1 MYDEEEVN
9 GGELMEEKTLT
20 LSLNIRK
27 IKQLSDE
34 LHSCMNG
41 SSIGQAIKKECELH
55 EAIRKLPDLKLT
67 IAS

>member
-1 MYDEEEVN
+1 MEEE
-9 GGELMEEKTLT
+9 KALT
-20 LSLNIRK
+20 LSLNIRE
-27 IKQLSDE
+27 IKQLSNE
-34 LHSCMNG
+34 LHACMNG